1 MKKGVPSSLHRAS
14 LLLATTA
21 ATLGVTLG
29 LPIKKAWAAS
39 FGLRTLPATAGQQGK
54 VLKIIR
60 PRYVNATAR
69 RLLNIAAQ
77 ALSNNALAE
86 RIFRDP
92 DAVAKQFHLSKNE
105 ASVLRHM
112 DRRQFQTA
120 RADAARLVQSRLA
133 EAGRT
138 PLPAGATNT
147 LQITEGMIVGRAI
160 LAAVGRSYLESKAA
174 AQCCPWS
181 SSLELGVNSDP
192 AFYNAV
198 FQRPAPFV
206 SVPIVQARRAGAQA
220 PRAGVQAPRT
230 GVQMR
235 LPAVQAPSTGARSL
249 PAVQAPQTGI
259 AAPKTEIKVLRP
271 GENRLK

>member
-1 MKKGVPSSLHRAS
+1 MKKGDESALRRAS

-21 ATLGVTLG
+21 AALGVALV
-29 LPIKKAWAAS
+29 LPIKKVWAAS
-39 FGLRTLPATAGQQGK
+39 LGARTSPASVGQQPK

-69 RLLNIAAQ
+69 RLLQLAAQ

-92 DAVAKQFHLSKNE
+92 DGVAKQYRLSRNE
-105 ASVLRHM
+105 AHVLRHM
-112 DRRQFQTA
+112 NRKQFQTA
-120 RADAARLVQSRLA
+120 RSDAAHLVASRLA

-160 LAAVGRSYLESKAA
+160 LAAVGRSYLEGKAT
-174 AQCCPWS
+174 AQCCHWS
-181 SSLELGVNSDP
+181 STLELGINADP

-206 SVPIVQARRAGAQA
+206 SVPIVQAPRAGA
-220 PRAGVQAPRT
+220 QAPRT

-235 LPAVQAPSTGARSL
+235 LPAVQAPASGARSL
-249 PAVQAPQTGI
+249 PAVQAPRTGV
-259 AAPKTEIKVLRP
+259 AAPKTEINVLRP

>member
-1 MKKGVPSSLHRAS
+1 MKKEEQSALGRAS

-29 LPIKKAWAAS
+29 LPLKKAWAAS

-77 ALSNNALAE
+77 AMANNALAE

-92 DAVAKQFHLSKNE
+92 DAVAKQYRLSPNE
-105 ASVLRHM
+105 ARVLRHM
-112 DRRQFQTA
+112 DRKQFQTA
-120 RADAARLVQSRLA
+120 RSDAARLVQSRRA

-138 PLPAGATNT
+138 PLPAGATNA
-147 LQITEGMIVGRAI
+147 LQIAEGMIVGRAI

-192 AFYNAV
+192 AFYNSV

-206 SVPIVQARRAGAQA
+206 SVPIVQAPHAS
-220 PRAGVQAPRT
+220 VQAPRT

-235 LPAVQAPSTGARSL
+235 LPAVQAPSSGARSL
-249 PAVQAPQTGI
+249 PAVQAPRTGV

>member
-1 MKKGVPSSLHRAS
+1 MKKGDPSALHRIS

-29 LPIKKAWAAS
+29 LPLRKAWAAS
-39 FGLRTLPATAGQQGK
+39 FGLRTLPATTGQQRK
-54 VLKIIR
+54 MLKIIR
-60 PRYVNATAR
+60 PRYVNATAQ
-69 RLLNIAAQ
+69 RLLHIAAQ

-92 DAVAKQFHLSKNE
+92 DAVAKQYHLSRNE
-105 ASVLRHM
+105 TRVLRHM

-120 RADAARLVQSRLA
+120 RSDAARLVQSRLA

-138 PLPAGATNT
+138 PLPAGATNA

-160 LAAVGRSYLESKAA
+160 LAAAGRSYLENKAA

-198 FQRPAPFV
+198 FQRPAPSV
-206 SVPIVQARRAGAQA
+206 SVPVVQATRSGGRVKLPAIQA
-220 PRAGVQAPRT
+220 PRPAARSLPAIQAPR
-230 GVQMR
+230 
-235 LPAVQAPSTGARSL
+235 TGARSL
-249 PAVQAPQTGI
+249 PAVQAPRTGV
-259 AAPKTEIKVLRP
+259 AAPKTQIKVLRP

>member
-1 MKKGVPSSLHRAS
+1 MKKGDQSPFRRAAM
-14 LLLATTA
+14 LLATMA

-29 LPIKKAWAAS
+29 LPLKKAWAAS
-39 FGLRTLPATAGQQGK
+39 FGARTSPAPLGQRRTI
-54 VLKIIR
+54 LKIIR
-60 PRYVNATAR
+60 PRYVNATAK

-92 DAVAKQFHLSKNE
+92 EAVAKQYHLSPNE
-105 ASVLRHM
+105 TRVLRHM

-120 RADAARLVQSRLA
+120 RSDAAHLVASRRA

-138 PLPAGATNT
+138 PLPAGTTNT
-147 LQITEGMIVGRAI
+147 RLITEGMIVGRAI
-160 LAAVGRSYLESKAA
+160 LAAAGRSYLENKALK
-174 AQCCPWS
+174 QCCPWS
-181 SSLELGVNSDP
+181 GSLELGINSDP
-192 AFYNAV
+192 AFYNSV

-206 SVPIVQARRAGAQA
+206 SVPVVQGPQS
-220 PRAGVQAPRT
+220 GVQAPRS
-230 GVQMR
+230 GAHMR
-235 LPAVQAPSTGARSL
+235 LPAVQAPRTGARSL
-249 PAVQAPQTGI
+249 PAVQAPRTGV